1 MARCLVTGHRGYIGS
16 RLLAELKKQGHEAMG
31 IDIKP
36 NDRGL
41 DGHNI
46 NVALREDSDG
56 KFHPYFYNFKPE
68 YIFHLACI
76 PRVAYSVENP
86 VETMLNNV
94 MCTTNVLN
102 FARKVGAKRV
112 IYSGSS
118 SVIGNGDGPTSP
130 YGLQKLISEMESKLY
145 SDLYGVDTV
154 TLRYFNV
161 YSKDQKAEGPY
172 ATAISNW
179 MRFIR
184 EDKVPFITGTGEQ
197 RRDMLHVSDAVAA
210 NIFAMNSKQPFRG
223 ATFDAGTGT
232 NISLNEVKEIVKGY
246 FPEVQFEYIDE
257 RPGDVMLTQANIL
270 PLAERGWT
278 VKVSVNEGISD
289 CFSNLKK
296 ELENE

>member
-16 RLLAELKKQGHEAMG
+16 RLFAELKKQGHEVMG

-41 DGHNI
+41 DGLDINI
-46 NVALREDSDG
+46 ALREDADG
-56 KFHPYFYNFKPE
+56 KFHPHFYNFKPE

-118 SVIGNGDGPTSP
+118 SVVGNGDGPTSP

-145 SDLYGVDTV
+145 SDLYDVDTV

-184 EDKVPFITGTGEQ
+184 EDEVPFITGTGEQ

-210 NIFAMNSKQPFRG
+210 NIFAMNSEKPFKG
-223 ATFDAGTGT
+223 STFDAGTGT
-232 NISLNEVKEIVKGY
+232 NISLNEVKKIVQQY
-246 FPEVQFEYIDE
+246 FPDVQFKYIDE
-257 RPGDVMLTQANIL
+257 RPGDVMFTRANTQ

-278 VKVSVNEGISD
+278 VKVSVSEGIND
-289 CFSNLKK
+289 CFKNLKK

>member
-1 MARCLVTGHRGYIGS
+1 MAKCLVTGHRGYIGS
-16 RLLAELKKQGHEAMG
+16 RLFAELIKQGHEVLG

-36 NDRGL
+36 DDRGL
-41 DGHNI
+41 DGHDI
-46 NVALREDSDG
+46 NTSLREDGEG
-56 KFHPYFYNFKPE
+56 KFHPDYYNFKPE

-118 SVIGNGDGPTSP
+118 SVVGNGEGPTSP

-184 EDKVPFITGTGEQ
+184 ENKSPFITGDGEQ

-210 NIFAMNSKQPFRG
+210 NIFAMNSEDPFKG
-223 ATFDAGTGT
+223 ETFDAGTGT
-232 NISLNEVKEIVKGY
+232 NISLNEVKEIVQEY
-246 FPEVQFEYIDE
+246 FPEVDFKYVDE
-257 RPGDVMLTQANIL
+257 RPGDVMLTRANTQ
-270 PLAERGWT
+270 PLVQRGWG
-278 VKVSVNEGISD
+278 VKVSVKQGISD
-289 CFSNLKK
+289 CFKNLKK

>member
-1 MARCLVTGHRGYIGS
+1 M
-16 RLLAELKKQGHEAMG
+16 
-31 IDIKP
+31 
-36 NDRGL
+36 
-41 DGHNI
+41 
-46 NVALREDSDG
+46 
-56 KFHPYFYNFKPE
+56 
-68 YIFHLACI
+68 
-76 PRVAYSVENP
+76 
-86 VETMLNNV
+86 
-94 MCTTNVLN
+94 
-102 FARKVGAKRV
+102 
-112 IYSGSS
+112 
-118 SVIGNGDGPTSP
+118 
-130 YGLQKLISEMESKLY
+130 
-145 SDLYGVDTV
+145 
-154 TLRYFNV
+154 RYFNV

-232 NISLNEVKEIVKGY
+232 NISLNEVKEIVKEY